1 MGDPMDDARHAAA
14 RRDDGRVER
23 TGGPPEDAPHGV
35 HAARERRVEQARD
48 DDAGREQQAA
58 QGARALFG
66 DQFESMSRYVDILVG
81 QGVEWGLLGPRE
93 PERIWSRHIMNC
105 AALLEVIG
113 EGVDV
118 IDVGSGA
125 GLPGLVIAIAR
136 PDLNVTLLEPLLRRF
151 NFLKEA
157 VDELGLDGQVLV
169 ERGRAEDLKQHF
181 DVVTC
186 RAVARLPK
194 LLGLTMPLF
203 LPDGE
208 LLALKGESIDEE
220 LADSADIIARNGL
233 SAQVMQVRATPEV
246 DVAHIL
252 RVQAG

>member
-1 MGDPMDDARHAAA
+1 MSENPNGTGRGRQVGDPFVPEAPTQAVRDFFGPAFSDVAEYARML
-14 RRDDGRVER
+14 
-23 TGGPPEDAPHGV
+23 EDEGEL
-35 HAARERRVEQARD
+35 R
-48 DDAGREQQAA
+48 
-58 QGARALFG
+58 
-66 DQFESMSRYVDILVG
+66 
-81 QGVEWGLLGPRE
+81 GLLGPRDM
-93 PERIWSRHIMNC
+93 ERIWSRHIMNC

-118 IDVGSGA
+118 LDVGSGA

-194 LLGLTMPLF
+194 LLGWTMPLF

-208 LLALKGESIDEE
+208 LLALKGESIDAE